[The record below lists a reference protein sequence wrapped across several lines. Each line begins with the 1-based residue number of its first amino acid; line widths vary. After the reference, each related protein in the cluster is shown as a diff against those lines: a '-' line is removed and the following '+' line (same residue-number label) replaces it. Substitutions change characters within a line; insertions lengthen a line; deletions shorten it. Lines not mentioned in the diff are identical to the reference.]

1 MTSMERKT
9 RLELAT
15 PTLARIAAPRSKK
28 APPFQ
33 TYQLSYF
40 RRVDYQQI
48 RGFRFIQNPIFTCMI
63 FTRKRTGVN
72 IGVKVQTSFAVNNSW
87 LILCNKM
94 FLHNRFDCQLQH
106 LTIIQSVVIMFCSH
120 NHTYFVNQ
128 LVVLVLI
135 SHSHTCAIFS
145 RFFNLYTP
153 HEITALIIKWYIMR

>member
-1 MTSMERKT
+1 MRHDAPDRMVRRFLYRDCHGSGKRDSNAGVPAYPVHVVPSAGPAGSSLGEQSGDPQSRVRVAKETFLNKKRDHPKVISSLERKT

-72 IGVKVQTSFAVNNSW
+72 IGVKVQTSFAVNNS
-87 LILCNKM
+87 
-94 FLHNRFDCQLQH
+94 
-106 LTIIQSVVIMFCSH
+106 
-120 NHTYFVNQ
+120 
-128 LVVLVLI
+128 
-135 SHSHTCAIFS
+135 
-145 RFFNLYTP
+145 
-153 HEITALIIKWYIMR
+153 

>member
-1 MTSMERKT
+1 MLTCLERKT

-48 RGFRFIQNPIFTCMI
+48 RGFRFIQKPIFTCMI

-72 IGVKVQTSFAVNNSW
+72 IGVKVQT
-87 LILCNKM
+87 
-94 FLHNRFDCQLQH
+94 LHNRFDCQLQH

-135 SHSHTCAIFS
+135 SHSQTYAIFS
-145 RFFNLYTP
+145 RFFCLYTP
-153 HEITALIIKWYIMR
+153 HEIIAPITK

>member
-1 MTSMERKT
+1 MASTPFAVVHKPKLRGSETEGVPDLGKNCPAYNKMIDNEIEIQLILVVFQTHFFTLPSRLRSGPIIQKKRISLSLTRLERKT

-48 RGFRFIQNPIFTCMI
+48 RGFRFIQKPIFTCMI

-72 IGVKVQTSFAVNNSW
+72 IGVKVQTSFAVNNS
-87 LILCNKM
+87 
-94 FLHNRFDCQLQH
+94 
-106 LTIIQSVVIMFCSH
+106 
-120 NHTYFVNQ
+120 
-128 LVVLVLI
+128 
-135 SHSHTCAIFS
+135 
-145 RFFNLYTP
+145 
-153 HEITALIIKWYIMR
+153 

>member
-1 MTSMERKT
+1 MGLGFESQPDHMRHDAPDRMVRRFLYRDCHGSGKRVAKETFLNKKRDHPKVISSMERKT

-48 RGFRFIQNPIFTCMI
+48 RGFRFIQKPIFTCMI

-72 IGVKVQTSFAVNNSW
+72 IGVKVQTSFAVNNS
-87 LILCNKM
+87 
-94 FLHNRFDCQLQH
+94 
-106 LTIIQSVVIMFCSH
+106 
-120 NHTYFVNQ
+120 
-128 LVVLVLI
+128 
-135 SHSHTCAIFS
+135 
-145 RFFNLYTP
+145 
-153 HEITALIIKWYIMR
+153 